1 MIGFGVGTTE
11 KATEK
16 MGIERRLANL
26 RPPWKPGESGNPR
39 GMPGRPKKKPI
50 TAAYEAVISDP
61 LPPGLRKFRLGQR
74 ELELPEGSTFA
85 DLIALGQCAAA
96 IKGNTAAAEEIA
108 NRLEGKV
115 AVELDVIQGV
125 SLGER
130 IRAARMR
137 LERRSASDDDAKET
151 AEEDGAGSYGTR
163 P

>member
-1 MIGFGVGTTE
+1 M
-11 KATEK
+11 A
-16 MGIERRLANL
+16 ERTGRTRYL
-26 RPPWKPGESGNPR
+26 RPPWKPGESGNPS
-39 GMPGRPKKKPI
+39 GKPGRPKTKPI
-50 TAAYEAVISDP
+50 TEAYQAVISDR
-61 LPPGLRKFRLGQR
+61 LPEHLRKVKLGQHT
-74 ELELPEGSTFA
+74 LELPEGSTFA
-85 DLIALGQCAAA
+85 DLIAIGQCASA

>member
-1 MIGFGVGTTE
+1 MDG
-11 KATEK
+11 KS
-16 MGIERRLANL
+16 RRLANL
-26 RPPWKPGESGNPR
+26 RPPWKPGQSGNPR

-74 ELELPEGSTFA
+74 ELELPAGATFA

-130 IRAARMR
+130 IRAARER
-137 LERRSASDDDAKET
+137 LQQRRSASDDDGEEKP
-151 AEEDGAGSYGTR
+151 EEDGAGPGPQVLT
-163 P
+163 